1 MLRQKKR
8 VKSTCLTSGIQD
20 HDGDDID
27 NMLIHQLYTI
37 YIMRRDEAK
46 IIIEMLAGY
55 PVISIGAV
63 IILSF
68 GDTRIIDQYNTI
80 NYSIS

>member
-1 MLRQKKR
+1 
-8 VKSTCLTSGIQD
+8 
-20 HDGDDID
+20 
-27 NMLIHQLYTI
+27 
-37 YIMRRDEAK
+37 MRRDEAK

>member
-63 IILSF
+63 IMCYGRKSASKVDVHHIRNS
-68 GDTRIIDQYNTI
+68 G
-80 NYSIS
+80 S